1 MIDSSTYNSISTQS
15 VPATVQQDIY
25 NKLRNKLIE
34 GGIEPGKSV
43 VVAEISKTYGVS
55 AMPVREAIRRLVSEN
70 ALELLDNRRIRVPV
84 MTYERFDQ
92 LLAARIAL
100 ETLAAERAL
109 PSIHND
115 KISKLLEIDKLSDE
129 MLEREDF
136 LGVVGNNFVFHRCLY
151 TSVPSIALMPLIE
164 SIWIQLGPFMVT
176 AMQRVSIN
184 YTVDRHAEILTALER
199 KDVIA
204 LRIAIRADIRDG
216 IGQLGE
222 TFLYEQAN
230 QVENRIT

>member
-1 MIDSSTYNSISTQS
+1 MINSSTYNSISTQS

-43 VVAEISKTYGVS
+43 VVAEISKTNGVS

-109 PSIHND
+109 PSIH
-115 KISKLLEIDKLSDE
+115 EELSTRFYCYD
-129 MLEREDF
+129 
-136 LGVVGNNFVFHRCLY
+136 
-151 TSVPSIALMPLIE
+151 
-164 SIWIQLGPFMVT
+164 
-176 AMQRVSIN
+176 
-184 YTVDRHAEILTALER
+184 
-199 KDVIA
+199 
-204 LRIAIRADIRDG
+204 LRSDG
-216 IGQLGE
+216 R
-222 TFLYEQAN
+222 N
-230 QVENRIT
+230 